1 MYEQIVVPLDGSEFA
16 EHALPPALEIAR
28 RSGGRVRLMT
38 VCDTGSAVPEV
49 VESAPSAAAG
59 ADEYL
64 TGLRERIEAGGD
76 VEVEAEVL
84 SGPVV
89 QSICE
94 EVRRAVAGLVVLS
107 THGRGP
113 MSRLWMGSV
122 ADRLVRRA
130 PCPLLLVRPSGE
142 EGAPDPW
149 DGFPVDRILVPL
161 DGSRVGEVVLERAIG
176 VGGLFDAD
184 FTLLTVVWLPEYV
197 GTPYLPHVEWV
208 DRKRVLER
216 MAGRARENLH
226 QVAGRMRDRELRV
239 EIAVAEDA
247 HPADAILRFAEA
259 ERADLVAMG
268 THGRGG
274 VARTVLGSVADKVV
288 RSSSTPLLLVRAP
301 EEG

>member
-28 RSGGRVRLMT
+28 RAGGRVRLMT

-49 VESAPSAAAG
+49 VESAPSPAAG
-59 ADEYL
+59 AEEYL
-64 TGLRERIEAGGD
+64 AGLLERIAAGGQ

-89 QSICE
+89 ESIRE
-94 EVRRAVAGLVVLS
+94 EVRRTVASLVVLS

-113 MSRLWMGSV
+113 LSRIWMGSV

-142 EGAPDPW
+142 GEAPDPW
-149 DGFPVDRILVPL
+149 AGFSVDRILVPL
-161 DGSRVGEVVLERAIG
+161 DGSRVGEAVLERA
-176 VGGLFDAD
+176 VELGGLFDAD

-216 MAGRARENLH
+216 MAGRARENLDE
-226 QVAGRMRDRELRV
+226 VAGRMRDRDLRV
-239 EIAVAEDA
+239 EVAVAEDA
-247 HPADAILRFAEA
+247 HPADAILRFAQA
-259 ERADLVAMG
+259 EEADLVAMG

-288 RSSSTPLLLVRAP
+288 RSSSTPLLLMRAP
-301 EEG
+301 EES